1 MSSAERTEKNIVK
14 HSVKPGMNNTDS
26 DGSYRY
32 AEWRAI
38 DSSSV
43 LSPQSLSLSVA
54 GQSFSSTQS
63 LIIQDKDG
71 LTVLSGSL
79 LV

>member
-1 MSSAERTEKNIVK
+1 
-14 HSVKPGMNNTDS
+14 MNNTDS

-38 DSSSV
+38 DSTSV